1 MSGCGATEDMVE
13 NCQLVLREREGRDLC
28 WWERARDCFHPDSTV
43 NVGWFEGSGAEFVAG
58 SARMAESGG
67 GAAHRLCP
75 PIVHLGTDR
84 AVVVLPAA
92 IISRAVVDGQ
102 ELDLEADIRIVY
114 RTERRDGRWRIA
126 AMDCIYCRDT
136 LTPAVPGQPLRI
148 PDDELASLRP
158 SYRMLAWSF
167 TRRGIP
173 VRSDLLGEDQ
183 PARLAAFFDGAFAW
197 AGVDPPREVH
207 GPV

>member
-1 MSGCGATEDMVE
+1 MSERGGPRDVVE
-13 NCQLVLREREGRDLC
+13 NCQLVLREREARDLS

-67 GAAHRLCP
+67 GAEHRLSP
-75 PIVHLGTDR
+75 PTVHLGTDR
-84 AVVVLPAA
+84 AVVVLPAM
-92 IISRAVVDGQ
+92 IISRAEVSGR

-126 AMDCIYCRDT
+126 AMDCVYCRDT
-136 LTPAVPGQPLRI
+136 LTPTMPGQPLSI
-148 PDDELASLRP
+148 PADELASKRP

-167 TRRGIP
+167 ARRGIP
-173 VRSDLLGEDQ
+173 VRSDLLGADE
-183 PARLAAFFDGAFAW
+183 PERLAAFFDRAFAW
-197 AGVDPPREVH
+197 ADVDTAR
-207 GPV
+207 